1 MLCFLPRK
9 MGERIRNLTLDGWF
23 NHQGFRKKPMRI
35 GSTTNP
41 DASLG
46 SHCWLSWFF
55 RYPTS
60 TWWYG
65 EFPWISGF
73 ALKGF
78 WYHDII
84 YYSSYFVRMTIL
96 NLLFGIMWLFRLNI
110 DSWTT
115 LVSKNWSMETIRC
128 GQNYQNHHVVWSD
141 EVSNPSGPS
150 SISFSHT
157 KTKDRR
163 QSGFNRSP
171 RAFQDFPPISFT
183 SKTG

>member
-1 MLCFLPRK
+1 
-9 MGERIRNLTLDGWF
+9 MGFKYVVFFSPKKKWWF
-23 NHQGFRKKPMRI
+23 NHQGFRRNRWKNRFDYIVALPWGVITGRA
-35 GSTTNP
+35 GFS
-41 DASLG
+41 
-46 SHCWLSWFF
+46 
-55 RYPTS
+55 YPTS

-65 EFPWISGF
+65 EFHES
-73 ALKGF
+73 LVLQTGF

-84 YYSSYFVRMTIL
+84 LYCSSYFLRMIIL
-96 NLLFGIMWLFRLNI
+96 PPLFGIMWLFCLNI
-110 DSWTT
+110 DLWTT

-141 EVSNPSGPS
+141 EVSNPRGPS
-150 SISFSHT
+150 PISFSHT

-171 RAFQDFPPISFT
+171 RAFQDFPPVSFT

>member
-1 MLCFLPRK
+1 
-9 MGERIRNLTLDGWF
+9 MGD
-23 NHQGFRKKPMRI
+23 
-35 GSTTNP
+35 STT
-41 DASLG
+41 
-46 SHCWLSWFF
+46 
-55 RYPTS
+55 
-60 TWWYG
+60 
-65 EFPWISGF
+65 
-73 ALKGF
+73 KGF
-78 WYHDII
+78 ERNRCESVRLQIRTLPWGIIAGWAPDDMENSHESLVLLWKVFDIMILIDII

-128 GQNYQNHHVVWSD
+128 RQNYQNHHVVWSD